1 MPNLDEIH
9 KSVKDISGNAIPE
22 HVNFYLTGVFN
33 SLMPDFLAPEK
44 RMIEA
49 EDVGGE
55 TIEALRTI
63 ATKLHPDLPEG
74 QSALVKYSDI
84 NKLFKTGS
92 YYDDFS
98 ADTVADQLKLAL
110 GNFTLT
116 RKGGKYVVSD
126 VYDFERSGDVDNI
139 FAAVGRTIKHKTP
152 YYAARYVA
160 ESLMAEGNE
169 DNLKI
174 RIEIPDEPQVVASDF
189 DDDIP
194 PQATN
199 TVFRGPMT
207 NKRKA
212 IWDAFSSNAFVDDI
226 A

>member
-9 KSVKDISGNAIPE
+9 KSVKDKSGNAIPE

-63 ATKLHPDLPEG
+63 ATKLHPNLPEG
-74 QSALVKYSDI
+74 QSTLVRYEDI

-92 YYDDFS
+92 YFEDYS
-98 ADTVADQLKLAL
+98 ATTVADQLKLAL

-116 RKGGKYVVSD
+116 KKGGKYVVSD
-126 VYDFERSGDVDNI
+126 VYDFARSGYVDSLSDTL
-139 FAAVGRTIKHKTP
+139 GRTVKYKTP
-152 YYAARYVA
+152 YFAARYIA
-160 ESLMAEGNE
+160 ESLMGEGNE
-169 DNLKI
+169 DNLKV
-174 RIEIPDEPQVVASDF
+174 RIEIPDEPQVIESDF

-194 PQATN
+194 PQANN

-212 IWDAFSSNAFVDDI
+212 IWDDFSSNAFADDI